1 MLRIRLLL
9 IAAAVLLASCGNSG
23 NPASQSGKPV
33 TESGD
38 KVISTPAK
46 AGVLNV
52 YSARHYD
59 SDKEM
64 YKAFEAE
71 TGIKVRFRESGA
83 PELLET
89 MKAEGNASPAD
100 VVISSDAGTLYR
112 FEAAGL
118 LQPFRDETLE
128 ASIPEH
134 FRQKDGY
141 WYGLARRVRVIAYDP
156 TRVKPEEV
164 AHYSD
169 LADPRFKGEVCMRSS
184 TNIYNLS
191 LMGELIGRM
200 GHDAAQA
207 WANGVVA
214 NFARPPQG
222 GDITQI
228 EAIAAGECSVA
239 LTNHYYYVRMATGD
253 ASQKAAAAKV
263 ALSFPEQDTTG
274 THINV
279 TGAGIAAH
287 APNRDNALAFIEW
300 LAQPDGQ
307 EWLTSATKEFP
318 MVVGVPLPEGVEALP
333 DFKKSDF
340 PLDEL
345 GTHQSEAQEIY
356 DKAGWN

>member
-1 MLRIRLLL
+1 MLRIRLPL
-9 IAAAVLLASCGNSG
+9 IAAAMLLASCGNSG

-38 KVISTPAK
+38 KGITTPAK

-100 VVISSDAGTLYR
+100 IVISSDAGTLYR

-207 WANGVVA
+207 WADGVVA

-239 LTNHYYYVRMATGD
+239 LTNHYYYVRMATG
-253 ASQKAAAAKV
+253 APSQQAAAAKV
-263 ALSFPEQDTTG
+263 ALAFPEQDTTG

-307 EWLTSATKEFP
+307 AWLVDETKEFP
-318 MVVGVPLPEGVEALP
+318 MVVGVPLPEGLEALP
-333 DFKKSDF
+333 DFRTSDF

-345 GTHQSEAQEIY
+345 GAHQSEAQEIF

>member
-1 MLRIRLLL
+1 MTRIRLWL
-9 IAAAVLLASCGNSG
+9 AAATVLLASCGNSG
-23 NPASQSGKPV
+23 APASDSSKSVVESGGKPPV
-33 TESGD
+33 
-38 KVISTPAK
+38 

-64 YKAFEAE
+64 YKQFETE

-89 MKAEGNASPAD
+89 MKAEGDASPAD

-118 LQPFRDETLE
+118 LQPLQDATLDEK
-128 ASIPEH
+128 IPEH
-134 FRQKDGY
+134 FRQADGY

-156 TRVKPEEV
+156 ERVTPDEV

-169 LADPRFKGEVCMRSS
+169 LASPRFKGEVCMRSS

-239 LTNHYYYVRMATGD
+239 LTNHYYYVRLATGSPSEQ
-253 ASQKAAAAKV
+253 ATAARVK
-263 ALSFPEQDTTG
+263 LSFPEQDTTG
-274 THINV
+274 THVNV
-279 TGAGIAAH
+279 TGAGVAAH
-287 APNRDNALAFIEW
+287 APHRDNAVKFIEW
-300 LAQPDGQ
+300 LASDDGQ
-307 EWLTSATKEFP
+307 TWLTSATKEFP
-318 MVVGVPLPEGVEALP
+318 MVEGVALPEGLEKLP
-333 DFKKSDF
+333 DFRKSDF

-356 DKAGWN
+356 DTAGWN

>member
-1 MLRIRLLL
+1 MTRIRLLL
-9 IAAAVLLASCGNSG
+9 CAATVLLASCGNAGTS
-23 NPASQSGKPV
+23 ASEPGKPAA
-33 TESGD
+33 ESAD
-38 KVISTPAK
+38 KPKSAS
-46 AGVLNV
+46 VLNV

-59 SDKEM
+59 SDKDM
-64 YKAFEAE
+64 YKQFEEE
-71 TGIKVRFRESGA
+71 TGIKVRYRESGA

-89 MKAEGNASPAD
+89 MKAEGDASPAD

-118 LQPFRDETLE
+118 LQPLQDETLE
-128 ASIPEH
+128 AEIPEH

-156 TRVKPEEV
+156 ERVKPEEV

-207 WANGVVA
+207 WADGVVA

-222 GDITQI
+222 GDIDQI

-239 LTNHYYYVRMATGD
+239 LTNHYYYVRLTTG
-253 ASQKAAAAKV
+253 SPSERAAAAKV
-263 ALSFPEQDTTG
+263 KLSFPEQDTTG
-274 THINV
+274 THVNV
-279 TGAGIAAH
+279 TGAGVAAH
-287 APNRDNALAFIEW
+287 EPNRDNAVKFLEW
-300 LAQPDGQ
+300 LATEDGQ
-307 EWLTSATKEFP
+307 TWLTGATKEFP
-318 MVVGVPLPEGVEALP
+318 MVEGVPLPEGLEALP
-333 DFKKSDF
+333 DFRKSDF
-340 PLDEL
+340 PLEEL
-345 GTHQSEAQEIY
+345 GTHQAEAQEIY